1 MRNYWTILVI
11 KVFLFADSFQG
22 TSPDTKRSQEAL
34 SDTQKVISKA
44 IDNLSSTNYL
54 QVFVACV
61 MLFFVVSPV
70 IFPVGEHSPL
80 SLFHIAGKILY
91 LIRLFTTVALSG
103 FMFYLIL
110 NTRDEFS
117 AYRSVQQMI
126 DIRLKQISPRKR
138 MKKP

>member
-1 MRNYWTILVI
+1 VRNHWTILAI

-54 QVFVACV
+54 HVFVACV
-61 MLFFVVSPV
+61 MLFFVLSPV
-70 IFPVGEHSPL
+70 IFPVGEHSTL
-80 SLFHIAGKILY
+80 SLFHVAGKILY
-91 LIRLFTTVALSG
+91 LIRIFTTVTLSG

-126 DIRLKQISPRKR
+126 DIKLKQISPRKR
-138 MKKP
+138 MKP